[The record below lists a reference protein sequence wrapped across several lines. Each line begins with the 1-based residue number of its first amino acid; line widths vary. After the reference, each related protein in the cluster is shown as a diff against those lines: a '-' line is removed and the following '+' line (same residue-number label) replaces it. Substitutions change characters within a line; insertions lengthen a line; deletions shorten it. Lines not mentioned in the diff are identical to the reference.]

1 VLSNHHRAIVKANDM
16 LSANFKWTT
25 PGGKPETFEG
35 NGLKFVSDSVT
46 YVTSGEYSA
55 TLALTTSRGT
65 FDIVCSPVKVNGFPI
80 TGCTCTTEAKSV
92 DFNTTPGVEWSS
104 VY

>member
-1 VLSNHHRAIVKANDM
+1 M

-55 TLALTTSRGT
+55 TLALTTSRG
-65 FDIVCSPVKVNGFPI
+65 NL
-80 TGCTCTTEAKSV
+80 
-92 DFNTTPGVEWSS
+92 
-104 VY
+104 